1 MLLSEGGLSVN
12 NTVTVYLSLGSN
24 LGNRQEN
31 LDRALKLLSERMR
44 VCKVSSIYDT
54 EAVGPITQPRFLNLA
69 CEVFTHLTP
78 EGLLALA
85 KGIEQKM
92 GRYSRSGEPRVIDID
107 IVLYGDKVLNTKDLV
122 IPHPHMHERSFV
134 LIPLSEI
141 APDAVHPTL
150 KNTMK
155 ELNKA
160 TKEKQGVLKFEGGWF
175 GRRPT

>member
-12 NTVTVYLSLGSN
+12 ETITVYLSLGSS

-44 VCKVSSIYDT
+44 LGKVSSIYDT
-54 EAVGPITQPRFLNLA
+54 EPIGLVSQPRFLNLA
-69 CEVFTHLTP
+69 CEVFTRLTP
-78 EGLLALA
+78 EGLLALV

-107 IVLYGDKVLNTKDLV
+107 IILYGDKVVDTPELV
-122 IPHPHMHERSFV
+122 IPPPEMHHRSFV
-134 LIPLSEI
+134 LLPLAEI
-141 APDAVHPTL
+141 APDVVHPLL
-150 KNTMK
+150 KKTTK

-160 TKEKQGVLKFEGGWF
+160 AKEKQGVLKFEGEEGI
-175 GRRPT
+175 